1 MQLKIYDKIYECSSN
16 SSIQTLIGSHESM
29 VYIFDLV
36 TNPEYE
42 PFFIKLFE
50 QRVKFEVSS
59 VYFEAKGVFIKLI
72 DVDFGKKMTI
82 TFHSDIF
89 SAKNLSDRRE
99 EIIDEILDTKTF
111 NNNKD
116 IN

>member
-1 MQLKIYDKIYECSSN
+1 MQLKIYDKIYECSNGSVQT
-16 SSIQTLIGSHESM
+16 SIGTHASM
-29 VYIFDLV
+29 VYIFDIEV
-36 TNPEYE
+36 NPEYE
-42 PFFIKLFE
+42 SFFIKLFE
-50 QRVKFEVSS
+50 QRSKFDVSS

-82 TFHSDIF
+82 TFHSDIY

-99 EIIDEILDTKTF
+99 EIIDEILETKTF
-111 NNNKD
+111 NNNKN

>member
-1 MQLKIYDKIYECSSN
+1 MHLKIYDKIYECSNGSV
-16 SSIQTLIGSHESM
+16 QTSIGSHASM
-29 VYIFDLV
+29 VYIFDIEA
-36 TNPEYE
+36 NPEYE

-50 QRVKFEVSS
+50 QRAKFDVSS

-82 TFHSDIF
+82 TFHSDIY

-99 EIIDEILDTKTF
+99 EIIDEILETKTF
-111 NNNKD
+111 NNNKN

>member
-1 MQLKIYDKIYECSSN
+1 MQLKIYDKIYECNTGSV
-16 SSIQTLIGSHESM
+16 QTSIGSHASM
-29 VYIFDLV
+29 IYVFDL
-36 TNPEYE
+36 TMNPEYE

-50 QRVKFEVSS
+50 QKAKFNISS
-59 VYFEAKGVFIKLI
+59 AYFEAKGVFIKLI
-72 DVDFGKKMTI
+72 DIDFGKKMTI
-82 TFHSDIF
+82 TFHSDIL
-89 SAKNLSDRRE
+89 SVKDISDRRE